1 MLDLSLQKI
10 KKIHCIGIGGVG
22 MSAVAKILKDKGF
35 IVTGSDDNAYPPAT
49 TLLEENG
56 ISIYNSYNPS
66 NIPKDVDLVVI
77 GRNKKLLKGNN
88 DEVDEAYNRN
98 LLVTSF
104 PEILNSL
111 TMDTHNIVCTGSVG
125 KTTCAS
131 IIAWCLI
138 NANKSPSFFIGG
150 IPHNMGTSSKIDKG
164 EYFVLEGDEY
174 PISHDA
180 RTSKFMSYNSTDI
193 LITSITHD
201 HLDIFPTQESY
212 NKPFI
217 DLIKSLPPDG
227 RCVINIDSRETDVLL
242 PINHIKTTYGFSD
255 KAQWSADNIQFKEK
269 TTFSI
274 KRNMEKIADIE
285 TSLIGKHNVLNIVG
299 VAALLLGGEY
309 ITVDEFIDGVKKYK
323 GVKNRLE
330 KLNKNSNISLYEG
343 YGSSYEK
350 SRAAI
355 LSLLPYKKNRLIVLF
370 EPYATSWGIKGYLS
384 KYKKLFDDVDIAY
397 MYTSTFKSK
406 EISIEDIKNISNTP
420 INIIDDC
427 DRGFEE
433 IQQNLEEN
441 DILLTLS
448 SGTIGGLRDKITNW
462 IDAK

>member
-1 MLDLSLQKI
+1 MLDLSPKDI

-22 MSAVAKILKDKGF
+22 MSAIAKILKDKGF

-49 TLLEENG
+49 TFLEEND
-56 ISIYNSYNPS
+56 IPLSNSYNPS

-77 GRNKKLLKGNN
+77 GRNKKLLRENN
-88 DEVDEAYNRN
+88 NEVAEAYNRN
-98 LLVTSF
+98 LPVTSF

-111 TMDTHNIVCTGSVG
+111 TTDTHNIVCVGSVG

-131 IIAWCLI
+131 ILTWCLI

-150 IPHNMGTSSKIDKG
+150 IPYNMGISSKIDKG
-164 EYFVLEGDEY
+164 KYFVLEGDEY
-174 PISHDA
+174 PVSHDA
-180 RTSKFMSYNSTDI
+180 KTSKFMSYNSKDI

-217 DLIKSLPPDG
+217 DLIKSLPKDG
-227 RCVINIDSRETDVLL
+227 RCVINIDSPETNVLL
-242 PINHIKTTYGFSD
+242 ALNPVNTTYGFSD
-255 KAQWSADNIQFKEK
+255 KAQWSADNIQFKET

-274 KRNMEKIADIE
+274 KHNMKKIADIE
-285 TSLIGKHNVLNIVG
+285 TSLIGKHNVINIVG
-299 VAALLLGGEY
+299 VAALLLESGY

-330 KLNKNSNISLYEG
+330 KLNKNPDISLYEG

-355 LSLLPYKKNRLIVLF
+355 LALLPYKKNRLIVLF
-370 EPYATSWGIKGYLS
+370 EPHAGSWGIKGYLDR
-384 KYKKLFDDVDIAY
+384 YKTLFDDVDIAY
-397 MYTSTFKSK
+397 IYAPTFKSK
-406 EISIEDIKNISNTP
+406 EISIEDIKNISNTH

-427 DRGFEE
+427 DKGLIE
-433 IQQNLEEN
+433 IQQNLEKG

-448 SGTIGGLRDKITNW
+448 SGTIGGLRGKIVDW